1 MKWHVLDAVFKRNF
15 VAYFSNPTGYVFICV
30 FVLLGSLAAF
40 WPPEFFNSN
49 LANLD
54 QLNRYLPFILLVFVP
69 AITMSVWADE
79 RRQGTD
85 ELLLTIPASDLEV
98 VVGKYLAT
106 VGIFTAAL
114 MFSCVC
120 NLIILLLWG
129 TPDSGLFLTNYL
141 GYWFTGLAM
150 LAVGMV
156 ASFLTSNLTVGF
168 VLGVLFNAPLALA
181 DRAGTVMSPAAA
193 SWVKSWSLAEHFADF
208 GRGVVSLSSIAY
220 FLGIVTVCLYLAMV
234 LIGRRHWAGHRGEG
248 GLGLHYLGRTLG
260 LLAGAVGVT
269 LACRAVDVRADL
281 SEGQISSLAPDT
293 RRLLQSLEA
302 DRPVDI
308 KAYVSPNVPEDY
320 AQTRLNLLNMLR
332 QFERLGR
339 GKVAVEVIPTE
350 PKTEQAALAAQ
361 QFGIEPVSVQARVRG
376 AYRQEEIFLGCAVTS
391 GLEKVVV
398 PFFDKGTPV
407 EYELIRSV
415 CTAAQQKRK
424 RLGLITTDAELFG
437 GFDMASG
444 QARQRQPLVDEL
456 EKQYDVVQVDASAP
470 ITESFDV
477 LLAVQPSSLGPEQMV
492 NFVAAV
498 KAGQP
503 VAIFEDPLPVYMPG
517 VPGTSQPRRSPM
529 GPMALFGPQGQPKGD
544 INLLWDA
551 LGVRLAAAAG
561 RPAMGQMG
569 AAPTIVYQ
577 DYNPHPQL
585 QDMLEREF
593 VFIDSTLQGGKQ
605 GGFDATLPATAGLQE
620 VMFPFVGGLEKIDG
634 ADVTFTPL
642 VQTAAGLSGTIR
654 FEDVERAMGSGSRQS
669 LRQMLGIYEKRQDD
683 GIVLAAL
690 VAGRAPAAPAK
701 EAADPASAKAA
712 DPASAK
718 AADPASAKPVRAV
731 VVADVDML
739 SGLFFGLR
747 TRGDET
753 FNLDFDNV
761 ELALN
766 LLDTL
771 AGDDRFVEIRKRKPK
786 HRTLER
792 IEDAV
797 AGARTKADDQRSRFV
812 AEFDDAERAA
822 NDAMQQE
829 VGAFEKKIQ
838 EMESQGNADPQAAM
852 QAMQQLASSQRL
864 AQRKLDTK
872 IEQLRR
878 KRDAEVDKVE
888 RELEA
893 EIRREQDR
901 QKWLAVL
908 LPPIPPLV
916 VAFFVFFR
924 RRAQEREGVAT
935 SRLR

>member
-85 ELLLTIPASDLEV
+85 ELLLTLPASDLEV
-98 VVGKYLAT
+98 VVGKYLAA
-106 VGIFTAAL
+106 VGIFTVAL
-114 MFSCVC
+114 IFSCIC
-120 NLIILLLWG
+120 NLILLLLWG
-129 TPDSGLFLTNYL
+129 TPDAGLFLANYL

-150 LAVGMV
+150 LAIGMV

-168 VLGVLFNAPLALA
+168 ILGVLFNAPLALA
-181 DRAGTVMSPAAA
+181 DRASAVMGPKAAG
-193 SWVKSWSLAEHFADF
+193 WVRSWSLAEHFADF
-208 GRGVVSLSSIAY
+208 GRGIISLSSIAY
-220 FLGIVTVCLYLAMV
+220 FLGIMAVCLYLAMV
-234 LIGRRHWAGHRGEG
+234 LIGRRHWVGKRGESNI
-248 GLGLHYLGRTLG
+248 GLHYLARALG
-260 LLAGAVGVT
+260 LVAGAVGLSLV
-269 LACRAVDVRADL
+269 LRAVDVRADL
-281 SEGQISSLAPDT
+281 SEERISSLAPDT
-293 RRLLQSLEA
+293 RRLLGSLEA
-302 DRPVDI
+302 DRPVEI
-308 KAYVSPNVPEDY
+308 KAYLSPTVPEDY

-339 GKVAVEVIPTE
+339 GKIAVEVIPTE

-361 QFGIEPVSVQARVRG
+361 QYGIEPVSVLARVRG
-376 AYRQEEIFLGCAVTS
+376 AYREEEIFLGCAFTS

-407 EYELIRSV
+407 EYELIRSI
-415 CTAAQQKRK
+415 CTVAQQKRK
-424 RLGLITTDAELFG
+424 RLGLLTTDAELSG
-437 GFDMASG
+437 GFDMMSG
-444 QARQRQPLVDEL
+444 QSRPRQPIVDEL
-456 EKQYDVVQVDASAP
+456 EKQYDVIQVDASAP
-470 ITESFDV
+470 ITETFDV
-477 LLAVQPSSLGPEQMV
+477 LLAVQPSSLGPEQMA

-503 VAIFEDPLPVYMPG
+503 VAIFEDPLPVLMQG

-529 GPMALFGPQGQPKGD
+529 GPMAMFGGQQGQPKGD
-544 INLLWDA
+544 LNMLWES
-551 LGVRLAAAAG
+551 LGTRLSAAAG

-569 AAPTIVYQ
+569 SAPFIVYQ
-577 DYNPHPQL
+577 DYNPHL
-585 QDMLEREF
+585 KLELPAEF
-593 VFIDSTLQGGKQ
+593 VFIDSNLEGDEP
-605 GGFDATLPATAGLQE
+605 GFNQKMAATAGFQE
-620 VMFPFVGGLEKIDG
+620 VLFPFPGGLEKVAG
-634 ADVTFTPL
+634 ADVTWTPL
-642 VQTAAGLSGTIR
+642 VRTAAGRSGTIGV
-654 FEDVERAMGSGSRQS
+654 EDVERLLGRGEM
-669 LRQMLGIYEKRQDD
+669 RQMQMLEKRRDD
-683 GIVLAAL
+683 SLVLAVL
-690 VAGRAPAAPAK
+690 VEGKPTAPSTEQDAAPG
-701 EAADPASAKAA
+701 
-712 DPASAK
+712 
-718 AADPASAKPVRAV
+718 KPVRAV
-731 VVADVDML
+731 VVADIDL
-739 SGLFFGLR
+739 LDGRIFGLR
-747 TRGDET
+747 SRPDEV
-753 FNLDFDNV
+753 FGLDFDNV
-761 ELALN
+761 EFALN

-771 AGDDRFVEIRKRKPK
+771 AADDRFIEIRKRKPK

-797 AGARTKADDQRSRFV
+797 AGARAEADEQRSRFV
-812 AEFDDAERAA
+812 AEFDEAERGA
-822 NDAMQQE
+822 NDAMQKE

-838 EMESQGNADPQAAM
+838 EMESQGNANPQAAM
-852 QAMQQLASSQRL
+852 QAIQQLASSQRL

-878 KRDAEVDKVE
+878 KRDVEVDRVE
-888 RELEA
+888 RNLEA